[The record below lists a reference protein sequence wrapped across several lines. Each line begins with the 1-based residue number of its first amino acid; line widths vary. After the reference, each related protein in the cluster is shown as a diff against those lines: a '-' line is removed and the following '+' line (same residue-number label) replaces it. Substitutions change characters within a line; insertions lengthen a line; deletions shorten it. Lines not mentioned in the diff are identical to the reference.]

1 MDASMHDSVEGGAGR
16 MPHCQ
21 TSFHAVPLT
30 PVESLTAPSLSSRRY
45 RLIGIALA
53 LFGTVA
59 FSLRPVLI
67 KLAYGYVRDPITLI
81 ALRMMFALP
90 FFLAAALWSTRGSR
104 ATMLSVRELLAV
116 FGLGALGYFLAST
129 LDFIGLQ
136 YVTAGVGRLL
146 LFLYP
151 TIVVLLSAAFF
162 KKPIRRRDV
171 AALIVTYAGVAL
183 VLSTA
188 VGGENLDLA
197 AGAALV
203 FGSAVAYAVYLVIGA
218 EVARR
223 IGAIRFAA
231 LAVSAACLC
240 CILQFLLLRPLSAL
254 ALPHQVYAL
263 VVIIAAVCTVIPV
276 FMTAEA
282 LRRIGA
288 NQVAMIGAV
297 GPVSAIVLGA
307 IVLDEAMTIVQL
319 AGAALVILG
328 VMLATVEW
336 RAET

>member
-1 MDASMHDSVEGGAGR
+1 VL
-16 MPHCQ
+16 P
-21 TSFHAVPLT
+21 
-30 PVESLTAPSLSSRRY
+30 SRRY

-53 LFGTVA
+53 LFGIVA

-67 KLAYGYVRDPITLI
+67 KLAYEYVRDPITLI
-81 ALRMMFALP
+81 ALRMAFALP
-90 FFLAAALWSTRGSR
+90 FFLAAALWTTRGGR
-104 ATMLSVRELLAV
+104 ASMLGVRDLLAV
-116 FGLGALGYFLAST
+116 FGLGALGYYLAST

-146 LFLYP
+146 LFIYP

-162 KKPIRRRDV
+162 KKPVRRRDV

-183 VLSTA
+183 VLSAA
-188 VGGENLDLA
+188 VGGENPDLA

-203 FGSAVAYAVYLVIGA
+203 FGSAVAYAIYLVIGA
-218 EVARR
+218 EVAVRM
-223 IGAIRFAA
+223 GAIRFAA

-254 ALPHQVYAL
+254 VLPHQVYAL
-263 VVIIAAVCTVIPV
+263 MVIIAAVCTVIPV

-297 GPVSAIVLGA
+297 GPVSAIVLGV
-307 IVLDEAMTIVQL
+307 IILDESMSPVQL
-319 AGAALVILG
+319 AGAGLVILG
-328 VMLATVEW
+328 VLLATTEK
-336 RAET
+336 RTGG

>member
-1 MDASMHDSVEGGAGR
+1 LH
-16 MPHCQ
+16 
-21 TSFHAVPLT
+21 
-30 PVESLTAPSLSSRRY
+30 SRRY

-90 FFLAAALWSTRGSR
+90 FFLAAALWSARSVH
-104 ATMLSVRELLAV
+104 APVLSLRELLAV
-116 FGLGALGYFLAST
+116 FGLGALGYYLAST

-162 KKPIRRRDV
+162 KKPVRRRDI
-171 AALIVTYAGVAL
+171 AALIVTYAGVGL
-183 VLSTA
+183 VLSAA

-197 AGAALV
+197 AGAVLV
-203 FGSAVAYAVYLVIGA
+203 FGSAFAYAVYLVIGA
-218 EVARR
+218 EVAQR

-254 ALPHQVYAL
+254 DLPHEVYAL
-263 VVIIAAVCTVIPV
+263 IVVIAVLCTVIPV

-297 GPVSAIVLGA
+297 GPVTAIVFGA
-307 IVLDEAMTIVQL
+307 IMLDESMTVVQL
-319 AGAALVILG
+319 CGAALVIIG
-328 VMLATVEW
+328 VLLATVQP
-336 RAET
+336 RAQK